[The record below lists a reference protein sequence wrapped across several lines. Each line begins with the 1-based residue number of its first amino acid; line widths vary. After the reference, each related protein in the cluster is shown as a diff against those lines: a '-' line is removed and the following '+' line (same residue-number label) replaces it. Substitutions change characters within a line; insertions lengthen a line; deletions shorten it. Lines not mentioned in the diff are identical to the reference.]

1 MPNIR
6 RTFIKGVM
14 NKDVDERLL
23 DDGFFRHAENI
34 IINTSEGNNVG
45 AIEKCLSNKKLT
57 SIGFAEDV
65 ETLGTYVD
73 NAKSKLYWWV
83 TTNNSCLVF
92 EYDFNSKVLYTL
104 LEDDRKEE
112 DRVLNLKR
120 ENLITGIVKI
130 VSETPGKDLLLW
142 TDNNM
147 EICCINIERSKK
159 YGKNG
164 FDKEDIY
171 LIKKPPISAP
181 RIVLTFDDNFSN
193 NIEDKFVAFAYRYK
207 YLDGEYSAIS
217 AFSNYAFEP
226 LGLKLDF
233 DTNDNSG
240 MINRY
245 NAVMV
250 YFNTG
255 DKRVKEVQVLAK
267 ESNSN
272 SVYIVETFDKEKE
285 SWDNF
290 QEKSIIYSNNKLYKV
305 LPEIDFFKQFDNVPK
320 RAKALTAVSNRL
332 VLGNY
337 TEGYDLV
344 DDEGKVINI
353 DYKVELVSNKVNRVQ
368 GINYYLYYSYLLF
381 YFRDYKKD
389 NVINFS
395 IEFQE
400 EANKEVGFSFIG
412 NLDFVLNKDVFDV
425 LSLKNDDSFI
435 QFINEYNRL
444 IKQDLKFAERNGKDV
459 EIIKYPEI
467 VINTENANI
476 RLELRNVE
484 FRLDNTTYSYSL
496 VFSSNTVVYSYAT
509 AKGRTLKSNRD
520 YEVAIVYE
528 DEFKR
533 ASTALTCINNTVFVP
548 HSESDSINKIK
559 ATINNKAPYWANTY
573 RLAVKSN
580 ILTYDTF
587 IVTRFYSEEGFTW
600 CKIEGNSKDKVKE
613 GEFLIL
619 KKDTI
624 KILQDI
630 IYVEVLEKKEQPSD
644 FIKGN
649 KDSRGNDI
657 IEEAGTYIK
666 IKPNGFTMSSNDF
679 QIFQDEKSDSRKTRG
694 RYPDV
699 LLDLF
704 YDQKDKKSLDLPI
717 GSSVYLWISSVNH
730 LDKGRQENTL
740 ELTWNI
746 NLEGYNIDRWYSDH
760 IENKNLWGNKGNSS
774 ENYKGK
780 IRKSGVKLF
789 IEGTKSAS
797 SGGRHGYIDAKIVI
811 RINNGYY
818 VFETKPKKDI
828 DTGLFYMSPD
838 SYKIKDGNHLADI
851 NQDNKQ
857 DIPAVINSIDFFNA
871 YCLGE
876 GIESY
881 KIKDQFNS
889 NSLNIHL
896 SPTATSTEEYAE
908 VIRYSDLTYGAAFV
922 ESTGINGLNSF
933 NMALLNWKE
942 LDKQN
947 GSIQKIVGRE
957 GNLLVFQK
965 DKIGQ
970 VLYGK
975 DMLYNADGTSNVA
988 KVPYILGEYIPYAGE
1003 FGMSH
1008 PESFEQDGNRV
1019 YWVDAKRGNVLRLS
1033 INGISPITYGMEGW
1047 FKKILNEYYGA
1058 KIVGGIDPYNDM
1070 YNITIG
1076 DKPNLPVVVDC
1087 GFVLNMYKQNT
1098 PFIYEFKLN
1107 DLTGDAIINFN
1118 IYEGAATI
1126 ECIYKGFNYVK
1137 SNIQGPDYILIPIPE
1152 ISNDRILVKITPI
1165 GGEVSFDISHSCPIG
1180 KELRVRQ
1187 IILAD
1192 KTLLNKNTTSGYK
1205 WGNSSLFKNNNLF
1218 SQEEVIIDTE
1228 QVGTE
1233 GLGMFPKNNSEIS
1246 VFSMQDASN
1255 NVVFNPKWNRIG
1267 YLISPPLT
1275 HSANEIA
1282 DLSTKLE
1289 VVKESNVYYPSY
1301 KGKFEFDRTSIH
1313 DQMYIIWDYRYIG
1326 GEVDRP
1332 IISSI
1337 EFNNVWEFLIN
1348 QTLEAAYISTLEI
1361 ESKEMNSDTWN
1372 KQEVLLPLDISVNQR
1387 ITFDYFDVEKDYL
1400 VRFRFKTHHNELS
1413 EWTQSLVESNYKI
1426 IKAPSELTYEKIG
1439 GGTTVNITYK
1449 SDLDQL
1455 LLVTHSEI
1463 LIKEEDN
1470 QKWSDIIINKVF
1482 DSNGIQKHTFEN
1494 LNKYK
1499 NYDVKVRFVTKN
1511 NTSEWSS
1518 ILIEEIEHPDVPNT
1532 EIE

>member
-112 DRVLNLKR
+112 DRVLNLQR
-120 ENLITGIVKI
+120 NNLITGITKI
-130 VSETPGKDLLLW
+130 VSDTPGKDLLLW
-142 TDNNM
+142 TDNQM

-171 LIKKPPISAP
+171 LIKRPPKEAP
-181 RIVLTFDDNFSN
+181 KVMMTFDSSFSN
-193 NIEDKFVAFAYRYK
+193 NIKDKFVTFAYRYK
-207 YLDGEYSAIS
+207 YLDGEYSAFS
-217 AFSNYAFEP
+217 PFSNYAFEP
-226 LGLKLDF
+226 LGLNIDF
-233 DTNDNSG
+233 DTNDNIG
-240 MINRY
+240 MVNRY
-245 NAVMV
+245 NAVMI
-250 YFNTG
+250 YFQTG
-255 DKRVKEVQVLAK
+255 DKRVKEIQVLAK
-267 ESNSN
+267 LSNSN
-272 SVYIVETFDKEKE
+272 TVYVVETFDKIKE
-285 SWDNF
+285 SWSDNT
-290 QEKSIIYSNNKLYKV
+290 EKNILYSNNKLYIALQEKE
-305 LPEIDFFKQFDNVPK
+305 LFKQYDAVPRK
-320 RAKALTAVSNRL
+320 SKALTTISNRL

-337 TEGYDLV
+337 TEGYNLLDADSNPIKV
-344 DDEGKVINI
+344 DFKSSFTSEQIEESLPISFILKGDTLYLSNSQKLLKNSVLNFNI
-353 DYKVELVSNKVNRVQ
+353 DFITNEFVKGETVFK
-368 GINYYLYYSYLLF
+368 YS
-381 YFRDYKKD
+381 
-389 NVINFS
+389 
-395 IEFQE
+395 
-400 EANKEVGFSFIG
+400 G
-412 NLDFVLNKDVFDV
+412 NLDLLIDKDY
-425 LSLKNDDSFI
+425 NN
-435 QFINEYNRL
+435 INELFGSEIFKNYIEEFNKL
-444 IKQDLKFAERNGKDV
+444 IKQDLVTVVDDKVLIKTYPHLTIRNGIEPNITFNIMYYEVNSEELYGGSEFTTSTDV
-459 EIIKYPEI
+459 
-467 VINTENANI
+467 
-476 RLELRNVE
+476 
-484 FRLDNTTYSYSL
+484 SL
-496 VFSSNTVVYSYAT
+496 FKRG
-509 AKGRTLKSNRD
+509 KGKSLKSNSD

-533 ASTALTCINNTVFVP
+533 SSTALTSLDNTIHIP
-548 HSESDSINKIK
+548 LSKSDSINKLNV
-559 ATINNKAPYWANTY
+559 TISNKAPYWAKTF
-573 RLAVKSN
+573 RVAVKTSM
-580 ILTYDTF
+580 LTYETI
-587 IVTRFYSEEGFTW
+587 IVTKFYSEGVFTW
-600 CKIEGNSKDKVKE
+600 CKLEGNSKDKVKE
-613 GEFLIL
+613 GDTLIL
-619 KKDTI
+619 KKDST
-624 KILQDI
+624 KVQPYI
-630 IYVEVLEKKEQPSD
+630 IEVEVLDKKYQELD

-649 KDSRGNDI
+649 KDENGNDI

-666 IKPNGFTMSSNDF
+666 IKPVGFSMNENNF
-679 QIFQDEKSDSRKTRG
+679 QNHNREGSDSVKG
-694 RYPDV
+694 SGNKPVVNLSIFNIDNEGP
-699 LLDLF
+699 L
-704 YDQKDKKSLDLPI
+704 KLPV
-717 GSSVYLWISSVNH
+717 GSSVYLWIKSQNKP
-730 LDKGRQENTL
+730 DRGWQENTF
-740 ELTWNI
+740 EKT
-746 NLEGYNIDRWYSDH
+746 YNISLKDYTIDKWYQDN
-760 IENKNLWGNKGNSS
+760 IENKPLWGTIGNAVDD
-774 ENYKGK
+774 YRGFVV
-780 IRKSGVKLF
+780 RSGDNLR
-789 IEGTKSAS
+789 ITGTKSGM
-797 SGGRHGYIDAKIVI
+797 SGGRYGYLDAKIII
-811 RINNGYY
+811 RVNEGYY
-818 VFETKPKKDI
+818 IFETSKSKSEAIDI
-828 DTGLFYMSPD
+828 FYKSGETF
-838 SYKIKDGNHLADI
+838 KIVDGKHIGNVI
-851 NQDNKQ
+851 EQTDNVA
-857 DIPAVINSIDFFNA
+857 AVIDVEFFNCYA
-871 YCLGE
+871 FGNGL
-876 GIESY
+876 ESY
-881 KIKDQFNS
+881 KVKDKFNE
-889 NSLNIHL
+889 NALNIDL
-896 SPTATSTEEYAE
+896 EPTATSTEEYAE
-908 VIRYSDLTYGAAFV
+908 VIRYADLTYSEPFV
-922 ESTGINGLNSF
+922 ESTGLNGLNSF
-933 NMALLNWKE
+933 NQSLLNWKE

-947 GSIQKIVGRE
+947 GSIVKILGRE

-965 DKIGQ
+965 DKVGQ
-970 VLYGK
+970 ILYGK
-975 DMLYNADGTSNVA
+975 DAMYNADGSSNVA
-988 KVPYILGEYIPYAGE
+988 KVPYILGEYQPYAGDY
-1003 FGMSH
+1003 GMSH

-1047 FKKILNEYYGA
+1047 FKKTLNEYYGA

-1192 KTLLNKNTTSGYK
+1192 KTLFNKNTTSGYK
-1205 WGNSSLFKNNNLF
+1205 WSNSSLFKNNNLF

-1255 NVVFNPKWNRIG
+1255 NVVFNPEWNRIG

-1518 ILIEEIEHPDVPNT
+1518 ILIEGIEHPDVPNT